1 MGFLRNWRY
10 LLISLVAIS
19 ALGAFAACGDDEGDG
34 GGGESPGATEPG
46 GDLADD
52 QTLRVRLAGEPETL
66 DPQVT
71 GFDVDISIMK
81 QLYRGLLFY
90 DGPDMNLAPAVAK
103 EIPTTENGG
112 ISEDG
117 LTYTFNLRDD
127 ATWSDGQPVT
137 AGDFVYAFQRL
148 FTPEIGVTGYYS
160 SFYQVIEGAEAAA
173 KGEAPLADIGVTAVD
188 DTTLEFKLTRQL
200 PTLLS
205 LMALWPSYPVR
216 QDIIEQFGDSW
227 TEAGNLIG
235 NGPFTLKEWVHDDH
249 LTFEAN
255 ANYWGEDTPT
265 LQTLVY
271 KILPDEA
278 AAVIAYENGELD
290 LTPIPLPDAKRFEG
304 DPEQVKSPELG
315 IFALEFN
322 NTAPPFDNPD
332 VRKAFGTA
340 VDRETY
346 IQSVR
351 GGVGRA
357 ATEWLPPGLPGHDET
372 RGDAYEFDPD
382 AAKAFL
388 ADAGYPNGEGFP
400 SGVKVTI
407 ADSQAGRLAGEFLKE
422 QLKQNLGIDVE
433 IEILESETY
442 ETRYGESDFQ
452 MVFGGWGADYVD
464 PDNFLPQL
472 FGTGA
477 SGNQFKYSNPDVDA
491 LFEQAANELDNDK
504 RIKLYQDAEK
514 IIIDDDMGVAPIF
527 NRVKNWLK
535 KSYVEGLVTTGL
547 DGNLMGDWFYT
558 KVSIKNH

>member
-1 MGFLRNWRY
+1 MNLSKHWRY
-10 LLISLVAIS
+10 LPLLAIAVL
-19 ALGAFAACGDDEGDG
+19 ALAFAACGDDEEGGGDG
-34 GGGESPGATEPG
+34 SPGATTA
-46 GDLADD
+46 GDNLADD
-52 QTLRVRLAGEPETL
+52 QTLRISAVGEPQTL
-66 DPQVT
+66 DPQQT
-71 GFDVDISIMK
+71 GFDVDISIVK
-81 QLYRGLLFY
+81 QLWRGLLYY
-90 DGPDMNLAPAVAK
+90 DADLNLVPAVA
-103 EIPTTENGG
+103 EEVPTTDNGG
-112 ISEDG
+112 ISGDG
-117 LTYTFNLRDD
+117 LTYTFNLRDN

-137 AGDFVYAFQRL
+137 AADFVYAFQRL
-148 FTPEIGVTGYYS
+148 FTPEIGATGYYY
-160 SFYQVIEGAEAAA
+160 SFYTVIEGGQEAA
-173 KGEAPLADIGVTAVD
+173 KGDAAPEDIGVSAVNA
-188 DTTLEFKLTRQL
+188 TTLEFKLTRQL

-205 LMALWPSYPVR
+205 LMAMWPSYPVR

-235 NGPFTLKEWVHDDH
+235 NGPFTLKEWLHDDH

-255 ANYWGEDTPT
+255 ANYWGDDTPT

-271 KILPDEA
+271 RIIPDEA
-278 AAVIAYENGELD
+278 AALIAYENGELD
-290 LTPIPLPDAKRFEG
+290 LTRIPLPDSANFEG
-304 DPEQVKSPELG
+304 DPEQIKSAELG

-322 NTAPPFDNPD
+322 NTAAPFDNVD

-340 VDRETY
+340 IDRETY
-346 IQSVR
+346 VQSVR

-382 AAKAFL
+382 NAKAFL

-407 ADSQAGRLAGEFLKE
+407 ADTQGGRLAGEFIKE

-442 ETRYGESDFQ
+442 ETRYNESDFQ
-452 MVFGGWGADYVD
+452 MVFGGWGADYAD

-477 SGNQFKYSNPDVDA
+477 SGNQYKYSNSDVDA
-491 LFEQAANELDNDK
+491 LFEQAAAELDNDK

-527 NRVKNWLK
+527 NRVRNWLK
-535 KSYVEGLVTTGL
+535 KSYVDGLEVTGL

-558 KVSIKNH
+558 NVRILEH